1 MNLIIKTARTNTFK
15 NPEDLTLV
23 SDAPTQ
29 ERINCAD
36 TNQEWIQF
44 KVTSLNTQIAIGL
57 YCVINHW
64 FFINSYPYNSHTV
77 HTRTKFCMA
86 DTTFVLILKFIKE
99 EFRQLFKFYSRY
111 KRSSV
116 VKLNALNMQFF
127 IVNVF
132 NTLQI

>member
-1 MNLIIKTARTNTFK
+1 M
-15 NPEDLTLV
+15 
-23 SDAPTQ
+23 
-29 ERINCAD
+29 
-36 TNQEWIQF
+36 
-44 KVTSLNTQIAIGL
+44 
-57 YCVINHW
+57 
-64 FFINSYPYNSHTV
+64 